1 MFGANVHWCHHREGL
16 EWGSRMQWSF
26 MGQTGRKMCRK
37 MSKGALARAPLRKLL
52 LAQGS
57 RASPMPSPPCPAL
70 LLRGCHGPALHAA
83 PPPAPGQTER
93 QPAAHLPALPHQAL
107 MPQHMCGLTSGPIVC
122 PLGCL
127 PLLFQFSTPRS
138 PHPLSQS
145 LQAPGK
151 DGPETESAPS
161 PYSILTQSLALLLPA
176 PSPLGSRGQAG
187 PPFLASQA
195 ALNEALLGEAEPHR
209 GESGQP
215 CLNTRRIHPHF
226 VGGLTRSRPL
236 GETWWPCT

>member
-151 DGPETESAPS
+151 DGPETESAPK
-161 PYSILTQSLALLLPA
+161 SLLH
-176 PSPLGSRGQAG
+176 S
-187 PPFLASQA
+187 
-195 ALNEALLGEAEPHR
+195 
-209 GESGQP
+209 
-215 CLNTRRIHPHF
+215 HPK
-226 VGGLTRSRPL
+226 
-236 GETWWPCT
+236 PCTATPCSLSTGKQGTGRAPIPGLPSCSE